1 MAAGE
6 KATVEG
12 TRQGFCGSLR
22 SQTIVYE
29 GKRAGVNRSAMS
41 SGVCCEFIRTLV
53 EGFFWGW
60 WWMDRMAD
68 LAYDRSKRAREHEHI
83 MQEDGGVKVRVEIS
97 AWEEVVVFDA
107 VGHCLLVG
115 VGEKTWGGFGEREEE
130 GSGFWEVLGGF
141 CWDVGVGVG
150 TVVAAGSGSALD

>member
-1 MAAGE
+1 
-6 KATVEG
+6 
-12 TRQGFCGSLR
+12 
-22 SQTIVYE
+22 
-29 GKRAGVNRSAMS
+29 
-41 SGVCCEFIRTLV
+41 
-53 EGFFWGW
+53 
-60 WWMDRMAD
+60 MDRMAD
-68 LAYDRSKRAREHEHI
+68 LAYNRSERAGEHEHI

-141 CWDVGVGVG
+141 CWDFGVGVG
-150 TVVAAGSGSALD
+150 TVVAAGFGSALD

>member
-1 MAAGE
+1 
-6 KATVEG
+6 
-12 TRQGFCGSLR
+12 
-22 SQTIVYE
+22 
-29 GKRAGVNRSAMS
+29 
-41 SGVCCEFIRTLV
+41 
-53 EGFFWGW
+53 
-60 WWMDRMAD
+60 MDRMAD
-68 LAYDRSKRAREHEHI
+68 LAYDRSERAREHEHI

-115 VGEKTWGGFGEREEE
+115 VGEKTRGGFGEREEE